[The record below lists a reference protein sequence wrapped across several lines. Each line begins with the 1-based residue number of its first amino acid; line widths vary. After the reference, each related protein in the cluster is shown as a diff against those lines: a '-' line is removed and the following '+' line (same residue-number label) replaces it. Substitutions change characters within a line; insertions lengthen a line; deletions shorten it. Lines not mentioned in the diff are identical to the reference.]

1 MKRSDILQE
10 EVCVVNATGERRVSI
25 SLPGCSTLDVTPD
38 VIRQAV
44 TISCSRKQHA
54 FGGVSPTEFGV
65 RDVEHEVAA
74 NGKEQ
79 FLGYVYEHGILVL
92 IFVPMGKLPFF
103 VSAAD
108 KLWQVAR
115 WARRGLPFSTTSWH
129 GLVASFHA
137 VSGAVMVILVGC
149 VACAYSCKMYVD
161 QQETLRP
168 VYDSSMFSSPPKIT
182 RKIAD
187 SAKRIV
193 ELATESTSSDW
204 DNFYPEVVFSYATGT
219 RAGRD
224 DEGCGPGLLWVSA
237 LQRILFQAGVPSFS
251 GLTLPR
257 SRKWKTLLLR
267 LSDKKRKAKVLVVLL
282 TESLYKSEP
291 CFDEIYTACAN
302 KIPLIVLRFDQEAN
316 LKDPWADLCKTDAD
330 KAVKLLEVKERL
342 NVETNPPRGGFA
354 GMDADVSANLE
365 RFLKDVG
372 NMIGNEK
379 LIKTAKTLAGVEE
392 LGLAE
397 QKEYQLQQLQEDG
410 DKLREEVNK
419 LQQVN
424 KSQRESTLQKFRDE
438 GMSWYSGTKTSTKTS
453 KTVD

>member
-1 MKRSDILQE
+1 
-10 EVCVVNATGERRVSI
+10 
-25 SLPGCSTLDVTPD
+25 
-38 VIRQAV
+38 
-44 TISCSRKQHA
+44 
-54 FGGVSPTEFGV
+54 
-65 RDVEHEVAA
+65 
-74 NGKEQ
+74 
-79 FLGYVYEHGILVL
+79 
-92 IFVPMGKLPFF
+92 
-103 VSAAD
+103 
-108 KLWQVAR
+108 
-115 WARRGLPFSTTSWH
+115 
-129 GLVASFHA
+129 
-137 VSGAVMVILVGC
+137 
-149 VACAYSCKMYVD
+149 
-161 QQETLRP
+161 
-168 VYDSSMFSSPPKIT
+168 
-182 RKIAD
+182 
-187 SAKRIV
+187 
-193 ELATESTSSDW
+193 
-204 DNFYPEVVFSYATGT
+204 
-219 RAGRD
+219 
-224 DEGCGPGLLWVSA
+224 
-237 LQRILFQAGVPSFS
+237 
-251 GLTLPR
+251 LTLPR